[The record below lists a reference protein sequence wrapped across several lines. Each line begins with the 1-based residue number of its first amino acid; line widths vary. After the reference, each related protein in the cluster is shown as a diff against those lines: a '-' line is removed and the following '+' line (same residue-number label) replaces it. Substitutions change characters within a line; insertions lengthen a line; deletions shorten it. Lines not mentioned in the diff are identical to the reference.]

1 MHGLNGRRIHVLH
14 AGAAGAFLIW
24 LVGTVLGSFV
34 AFGLTDSAAIQGKYS
49 VQFYQNSTS
58 CSFDTFKATPLGSSS
73 SAISTF
79 GSSFAVSMGIW
90 LPVSLVRSILRQV
103 QQSASCLPLA
113 QPRKQL
119 IAPAPA

>member
-1 MHGLNGRRIHVLH
+1 MHGLNGWRIHVWH

-90 LPVSLVRSILRQV
+90 LPVSLVRSFCAKC
-103 QQSASCLPLA
+103 SNPPAACHLPN
-113 QPRKQL
+113 QESS
-119 IAPAPA
+119 